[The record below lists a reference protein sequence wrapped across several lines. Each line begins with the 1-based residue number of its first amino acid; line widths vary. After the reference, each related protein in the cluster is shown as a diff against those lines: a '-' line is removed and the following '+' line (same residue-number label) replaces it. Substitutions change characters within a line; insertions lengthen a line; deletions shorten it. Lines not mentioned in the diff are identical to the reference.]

1 MNMSKTAKSPNPF
14 ARLDAIIETVER
26 CREEA
31 DEIIDSHVAFL
42 REMNPGVP
50 VSTLRT
56 REITARA
63 GSTLDI
69 AAALKIVRQSFGQ

>member
-42 REMNPGVP
+42 REMNPASRYRPCGHARSRLVP
-50 VSTLRT
+50 VARSTLLPR
-56 REITARA
+56 
-63 GSTLDI
+63 
-69 AAALKIVRQSFGQ
+69 